1 MNTKPLRYRLN
12 NDFQLAVLTL
22 LAAIALLGI
31 TPFTLLRAIQAQW
44 LAFVI
49 DLTIQGGI
57 LACVIH
63 AWRTGDT
70 RRPSLAL
77 AYFIGAMALVAV
89 WVLGAPGRFWFY
101 PVIVANFF
109 LASRG
114 HALAIALL
122 GLTVML
128 LNGSLQMPIVEVAS
142 YAITIIVSALLGYAF
157 AYRTAM
163 QRSQLE
169 TLASRDALT
178 NLFNRRTLLD
188 ALQSAHREFSRD
200 REPRGLLILDLD
212 HFKQIND
219 NYGHLTGDHVLV
231 MLAQQLEQNV
241 RTGDRLFR
249 YGGEEFVV
257 LAMPESDA
265 GLATMAE
272 KLRSAIEA
280 NLDDG
285 HGHAVTASVG
295 GALLRPGEA
304 VQDWFAR
311 ADTALYVAKNS
322 GRNRVVIDG
331 AP

>member
-1 MNTKPLRYRLN
+1 MNTKPIQYRLN

-22 LAAIALLGI
+22 LAAIALLGL
-31 TPFTLLRAIQAQW
+31 TPFTVLRAIQAQW
-44 LAFVI
+44 LAFAL
-49 DLTIQGGI
+49 DLTIQSGI
-57 LACVIH
+57 LACVVY

-109 LASRG
+109 LAARG

-122 GLTVML
+122 GLAAML
-128 LNGSLQMPIVEVAS
+128 LNGSLQMPAVEIAS
-142 YAITIIVSALLGYAF
+142 YAITIIVCSLLGYAF

-163 QRSQLE
+163 QRTQLE
-169 TLASRDALT
+169 VLASKDSLT

-188 ALQSAHREFSRD
+188 ALQSVHRDFAGDS
-200 REPRGLLILDLD
+200 EPRGILILDLD

-231 MLAQQLEQNV
+231 TLAQQLEQNV
-241 RTGDRLFR
+241 RKGDRLFR
-249 YGGEEFVV
+249 YGGEEFIV
-257 LAMPESDA
+257 LAMPESGA

-285 HGHAVTASVG
+285 HGHAVTASIG